1 LLSSFKKSGQIS
13 AAYAKMSD
21 LKNLP
26 RLASFWLAVIS
37 AAAISGCT
45 ASDAPLN
52 ITLHNPKTGTE
63 RTCSA
68 KQSSSKDVS
77 ALTAAVESC
86 ARQLEARGFVRSDS
100 R

>member
-1 LLSSFKKSGQIS
+1 
-13 AAYAKMSD
+13 MSD
-21 LKNLP
+21 PENSPP
-26 RLASFWLAVIS
+26 RASFWLVVIS
-37 AAAISGCT
+37 AAVISGCT

-77 ALTAAVESC
+77 VLSAAVESC
-86 ARQLEARGFVRSDS
+86 AKQLEARGFVRSDS

>member
-1 LLSSFKKSGQIS
+1 
-13 AAYAKMSD
+13 MSD
-21 LKNLP
+21 FENLP
-26 RLASFWLAVIS
+26 RRAGFWLAVVS
-37 AAAISGCT
+37 AVVISGCT

-68 KQSSSKDVS
+68 KQASSKDVS
-77 ALTAAVESC
+77 VLAAAVESC
-86 ARQLEARGFVRSDS
+86 AKQLEARGFLRSDS